1 MSRVA
6 GLTVA
11 AVAVL
16 ALTSCTSAVDGSG
29 SSDPAVVPPAQ
40 AELSALSAAVTA
52 RLSGKGSA
60 KFTVDSTT
68 ELLAAHSVTS
78 VTGAFRR
85 DDQGLW
91 MTATMTVKSPDA
103 TTLSFV
109 LTPAAVYVRPPADQ
123 KLPADKP
130 WVRATSDGADDFS
143 KEFAP
148 LFASLKQTTLSPL
161 AMPLDGSS
169 TTLIGSEVQPVG
181 LIPARHYAF
190 RTDLAAVAKTLP
202 DGPLKDTTLL
212 EAKLGGMVEELWVGN
227 GNVPLR
233 SESKLDIPATKG
245 TLTVSRT
252 YSGWGQPVDV
262 PVPPDSQLSP
272 APKAG

>member
-1 MSRVA
+1 MSVVA
-6 GLTVA
+6 RAAVA

-16 ALTSCTSAVDGSG
+16 GLAACTSSVAGTG
-29 SSDPAVVPPAQ
+29 SSDPTVVPPAQ
-40 AELSALSAAVTA
+40 ATLADLSKAVTA
-52 RLSGKGSA
+52 KLTGSGSA

-68 ELLAAHSVTS
+68 ELLDAHTVTS

-91 MTATMTVKSPDA
+91 MTATMTVKSPDT

-109 LTPAAVYVRPPADQ
+109 LTPSAVYVRPPADQ

-130 WVRATSDGADDFS
+130 WVRATENGTDAFS
-143 KEFAP
+143 QEFAP
-148 LFASLKQTTLSPL
+148 LFASLKQATLSPL
-161 AMPLDGSS
+161 AMPLDPATTTIVGSD
-169 TTLIGSEVQPVG
+169 LQPVG
-181 LIPARHYAF
+181 LTPARHYALK
-190 RTDLAAVAKTLP
+190 TDLTAVAKSLP

-212 EAKLGGMVEELWVGN
+212 EAKLGAMVDELWVGN

-233 SESKLDIPATKG
+233 SESKLDVPATKG

-252 YSGWGQPVDV
+252 YTAWGQPVDV

-272 APKAG
+272 PPAGG

>member
-1 MSRVA
+1 VRR
-6 GLTVA
+6 L
-11 AVAVL
+11 VL
-16 ALTSCTSAVDGSG
+16 ALLAVSALTACTSTVTGTG
-29 SSDPAVVPPAQ
+29 SSDPAVTPPAQ
-40 AELSALSAAVTA
+40 AELPPLSAALTA
-52 RLSGKGSA
+52 KLAGKSSA

-68 ELLAAHSVTS
+68 ELLDTHTVTS

-91 MTATMTVKSPDA
+91 MTATMTVKTPDA

-109 LTPAAVYVRPPADQ
+109 LTPTAVYVRPPADQ

-130 WVRATSDGADDFS
+130 WVRAAADGSDAFS

-161 AMPLDGSS
+161 AVPLDPATTTITGSD
-169 TTLIGSEVQPVG
+169 LQPVG
-181 LIPARHYAF
+181 PVPARHYALK
-190 RTDLAAVAKTLP
+190 TDLGAVAKALP
-202 DGPLKDTTLL
+202 AGPLKDATAL
-212 EAKLGGMVEELWVGN
+212 EAKLGGMLDELWVGN

-233 SESKLDIPATKG
+233 SEQKLDIPATKG

-272 APKAG
+272 PPSGG

>member
-1 MSRVA
+1 VRRVA
-6 GLTVA
+6 VA
-11 AVAVL
+11 AVALL
-16 ALTSCTSAVDGSG
+16 ALTSCTSSVAGAG
-29 SSDPAVVPPAQ
+29 SSDPAVEPPAQ
-40 AELSALSAAVTA
+40 AALPALSASLTA
-52 RLSGKGSA
+52 KLSGKSSA

-68 ELLAAHSVTS
+68 ELLDTHTVTS

-91 MTATMTVKSPDA
+91 MTATMTVKSPDT

-109 LTPAAVYVRPPADQ
+109 LTPTAVYVRPPADQ

-130 WVRATSDGADDFS
+130 WVRATADGSDKFS
-143 KEFAP
+143 QEFAP

-161 AMPLDGSS
+161 AVPLDGAS
-169 TTLIGSEVQPVG
+169 TTITGSDIQPVG
-181 LIPARHYAF
+181 LIPARHYALK
-190 RTDLAAVAKTLP
+190 TDLAAIAKTLP

-212 EAKLGGMVEELWVGN
+212 EAKLGGMVEELWIGA

-272 APKAG
+272 PPSGG

>member
-1 MSRVA
+1 VSRVA
-6 GLTVA
+6 RLAVA
-11 AVAVL
+11 AVTVT
-16 ALTSCTSAVDGSG
+16 ALTACTASVAGTG
-29 SSDPAVVPPAQ
+29 SSEPAVAPPAQ
-40 AELSALSAAVTA
+40 TELPNLSSSLTA
-52 RLSGKGSA
+52 KLAGKTSA

-68 ELLAAHSVTS
+68 ELLDAHSVTS

-91 MTATMTVKSPDA
+91 MTATMTVKSPDT

-109 LTPAAVYVRPPADQ
+109 LTPTAVYVRPPAAQ

-130 WVRATSDGADDFS
+130 WVRATADGSDDFS

-161 AMPLDGSS
+161 AVPLDPATTTITGSD
-169 TTLIGSEVQPVG
+169 LQPVG
-181 LIPARHYAF
+181 LVPARHYALK
-190 RTDLAAVAKTLP
+190 TDLTAVAKTLP

-212 EAKLGGMVEELWVGN
+212 EAKLGGMLEELWVGN

-233 SESKLDIPATKG
+233 SESKLDIPPTKG

-272 APKAG
+272 PPSGG